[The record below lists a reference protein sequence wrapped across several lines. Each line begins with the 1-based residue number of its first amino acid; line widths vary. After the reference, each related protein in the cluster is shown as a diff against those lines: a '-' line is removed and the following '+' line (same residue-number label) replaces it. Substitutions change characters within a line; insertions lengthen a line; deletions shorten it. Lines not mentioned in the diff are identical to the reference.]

1 MGGQYDYVSCLFMIL
16 IALIDYHFELSA
28 ANVQSSY
35 EHICNY
41 NFKMCCLLNDDG
53 TW

>member
-16 IALIDYHFELSA
+16 IALIDYNFELSA

-35 EHICNY
+35 KYIYVITILKCAVY
-41 NFKMCCLLNDDG
+41 
-53 TW
+53 